1 MFFLLKRVYHKVNDL
16 SRGKWENF
24 GKILSGKIL
33 ENFKSCEKIF
43 TMNRGE
49 KFLKIDIKFSWKF
62 GLKISLKSGLKMV

>member
-33 ENFKSCEKIF
+33 ENFKLCEKIYDESRRKNF
-43 TMNRGE
+43 
-49 KFLKIDIKFSWKF
+49 
-62 GLKISLKSGLKMV
+62 